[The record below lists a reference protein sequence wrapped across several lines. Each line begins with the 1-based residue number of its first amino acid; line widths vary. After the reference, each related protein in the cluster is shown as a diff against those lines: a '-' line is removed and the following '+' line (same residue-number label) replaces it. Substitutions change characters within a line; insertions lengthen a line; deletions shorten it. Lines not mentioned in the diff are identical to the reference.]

1 VTAKDITAEDRA
13 RLNGYV
19 TAIVEKTQFDSDRL
33 TREVRRAMAGRNVL
47 A

>member
-1 VTAKDITAEDRA
+1 VNDKDRE

-19 TAIVEKTQFDSDRL
+19 TAIMEKGDVGPGQL
-33 TREVRRAMAGRNVL
+33 TDEVRRAMAGRMQV